1 MLSISQKQKI
11 NSAIRLA
18 EISKFKPS
26 SFEIGDHWSLNE
38 SGEIVKNNQKL
49 KHHQIKH
56 KSLKV
61 TTFVFDITHTNKHWN
76 LSRIELQ
83 NL

>member
-1 MLSISQKQKI
+1 MSSFKGKWILIK
-11 NSAIRLA
+11 SAIL
-18 EISKFKPS
+18 KPS